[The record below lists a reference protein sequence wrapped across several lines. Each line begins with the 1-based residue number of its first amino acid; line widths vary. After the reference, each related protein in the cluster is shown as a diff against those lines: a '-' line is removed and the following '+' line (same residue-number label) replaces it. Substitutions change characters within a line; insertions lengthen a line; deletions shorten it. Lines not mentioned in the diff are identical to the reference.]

1 MLDSLSLEPSGF
13 RNDRGNGGFRF
24 FKPKTQTDTDK
35 WGCWVSVFIGLAS
48 FIDEGKNI
56 SLAGIAGARGGQI
69 EFTAR
74 FARGAEDVEYYEE
87 IFLISVRGWKSKKIR
102 AFSGNGA

>member
-1 MLDSLSLEPSGF
+1 MIDTLSLEPSGF

-24 FKPKTQTDTDK
+24 FKPKTQTDTDQL
-35 WGCWVSVFIGLAS
+35 GYWVSVFIGFIGLAS

-74 FARGAEDVEYYEE
+74 FARGAEDVRTMRIGSLEAGK
-87 IFLISVRGWKSKKIR
+87 FGSFDAKQR
-102 AFSGNGA
+102 A